1 MAVDDEIKNGRP
13 VGQGQAIVSMKSI
26 IEGYQRKEVNRN
38 SMQQH
43 NTANDELS
51 LATKQL
57 KKATAIRKDNE

>member
-38 SMQQH
+38 SMQ
-43 NTANDELS
+43 
-51 LATKQL
+51 
-57 KKATAIRKDNE
+57 